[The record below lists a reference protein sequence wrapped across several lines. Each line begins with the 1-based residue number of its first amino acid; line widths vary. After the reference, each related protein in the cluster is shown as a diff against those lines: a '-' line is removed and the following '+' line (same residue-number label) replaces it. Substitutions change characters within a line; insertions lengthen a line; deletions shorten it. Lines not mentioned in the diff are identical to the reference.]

1 MIAIG
6 KCIVILI
13 KYIVGKTSPPS
24 CKYLL
29 IPIERTHAA
38 LKITTELFHTAAVL
52 LNDGLRDLVSHTE
65 KRLKK
70 LVTHSGI

>member
-13 KYIVGKTSPPS
+13 KYIIGK
-24 CKYLL
+24 LL
-29 IPIERTHAA
+29 LRRVSIFRSHRRTHAA